1 MSHVLVMRGRNGHL
15 IPLSPVFAPLRRWL
29 SRSVF
34 RIPVPPLGALLLG
47 MMFLAIM
54 FLAIARPARA
64 ESYTL
69 SFETYPTSIT
79 AGSTVT
85 FQARLAGSEGNPV
98 PFTSV
103 YFSIRDKDGA
113 WAPVR
118 FTDSDGIASLVWD
131 FSPVGNYD
139 CTTNVRA
146 FVFINGSFQSNTLN
160 GPAISIVARERDA
173 RAPTGVS
180 ASEIP
185 APSPLA
191 TLKHAVA
198 ADLGSY
204 RNQFY
209 STNYNDIREAG
220 TVREAVSANVS
231 DFKRTFEIYHAQQ
244 RDLQLSQSVKVKR
257 SAQRP

>member
-1 MSHVLVMRGRNGHL
+1 
-15 IPLSPVFAPLRRWL
+15 L

-47 MMFLAIM
+47 MMFLAII

-64 ESYTL
+64 EPYTL

-85 FQARLAGSEGNPV
+85 FRARLAGSEGNPV

-113 WAPVR
+113 WAPVG
-118 FTDSDGIASLVWD
+118 FTDSDGIASLVWN

-173 RAPTGVS
+173 GAPTGVS
-180 ASEIP
+180 ATEL
-185 APSPLA
+185 ASPLPRLA
-191 TLKHAVA
+191 HKNEAA

-220 TVREAVSANVS
+220 TVREAVSANVA
-231 DFKRTFEIYHAQQ
+231 DFMRSFEIYHAQQ
-244 RDLQLSQSVKVKR
+244 RDQQLSRSVREMR